1 MTDMT
6 TNSDSAAINPLDVVR
21 MLRSAGAALFTQAAM
36 HGQLARIEW
45 ADEKARLLQ
54 MLVAGLVGFA
64 GLLCVMLFAGGLVL
78 AFSWDTAYRIQ
89 AAIALVVAYGLITGF
104 AWSRLK
110 ALSARGNQSFAATRE
125 ELAADL
131 ALLKSKL

>member
-1 MTDMT
+1 MT
-6 TNSDSAAINPLDVVR
+6 TTSDSAAINPLDAVR

-36 HGQLARIEW
+36 HGQLARLDW
-45 ADEKARLLQ
+45 AEEKTRLVQVL
-54 MLVAGLVGFA
+54 LVGLIGFA
-64 GLLCVMLFAGGLVL
+64 GLLCVLLFAGALVL

-89 AAIALVVAYGLITGF
+89 AAIALVVAYGLIAGF

-110 ALSARGNQSFAATRE
+110 VLSARGSQAFAATRA
-125 ELAADL
+125 ELAAAL

>member
-1 MTDMT
+1 MT
-6 TNSDSAAINPLDVVR
+6 TTSDSASINPLDVVR

-45 ADEKARLLQ
+45 AEEKTRLSQ
-54 MLVAGLVGFA
+54 MLIVGLICFA
-64 GLLCVMLFAGGLVL
+64 SLLCVLLFAGALVL
-78 AFSWDTAYRIQ
+78 AFSWDTAYRIH
-89 AAIALVVAYGLITGF
+89 AAVALIIAYALVAAF
-104 AWSRLK
+104 AWGRLK
-110 ALSARGNQSFAATRE
+110 ALSARGSQAFAATRE

>member
-1 MTDMT
+1 MT
-6 TNSDSAAINPLDVVR
+6 TTSDSAAINPLDVVR

-36 HGQLARIEW
+36 HGQLARLDW
-45 ADEKARLLQ
+45 AEEKARLLQ
-54 MLVAGLVGFA
+54 MLIVGLIGFA
-64 GLLCVMLFAGGLVL
+64 GLLCVLLFAGALVL
-78 AFSWDTAYRIQ
+78 AFSWDTSYRVQ
-89 AAIALVVAYGLITGF
+89 AAIALVVAYGLVTGF

-110 ALSARGNQSFAATRE
+110 ALSALGNQAFAATRE